1 MSLRSRAATIA
12 KTANFTV
19 DIVAAKDGTRFT
31 NRAAVGAVTF
41 TLPTPQTGVN
51 SWDGYWLEF
60 FGVADQTITVTAAAG
75 KAVAINNAACA
86 SLSMSTAGQKIG
98 GKIVARWDA
107 AAGKWHLE
115 GDTSGITYTVA

>member
-1 MSLRSRAATIA
+1 MQSAPLIA
-12 KTANFTV
+12 KTANFTL

-31 NRAAVGAVTF
+31 NRAATGAVTF

-75 KAVAINNAACA
+75 KAVAFNNAACA
-86 SLSMSTAGQKIG
+86 SLAMSDRRPEDRRQDRR
-98 GKIVARWDA
+98 RWDA

-115 GDTSGITYTVA
+115 GDTSA